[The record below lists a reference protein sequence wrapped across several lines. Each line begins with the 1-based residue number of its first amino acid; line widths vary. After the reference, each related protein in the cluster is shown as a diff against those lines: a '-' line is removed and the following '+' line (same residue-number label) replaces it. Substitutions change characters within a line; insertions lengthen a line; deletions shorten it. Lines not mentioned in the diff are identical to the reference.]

1 MSYINSKD
9 ELIKKLRAREKWFR
23 VDAGMNNFLSGA
35 MEIVEDNV
43 VIENRKVIIK
53 PNLFAVLLDN
63 LKKKGI
69 VKAENITFMAPTQD
83 GGKEYLVVAA
93 STRRMTKD
101 RKPMK
106 GQKCNEETLTN
117 FLSCD
122 LGKVIV
128 VKTKKGDFEKV
139 KRYKGK
145 SYLFC
150 IADVD
155 NPEKVRYA
163 LMGLANLDE
172 GDMRKEYIRLFEKM
186 GVAIGRQMGRVVE
199 RKKHE
204 VELTKALGQLEKAVE
219 QKDLMVSS
227 FQHDMGNILS
237 LVKYKIMLIYNVF
250 SKTPSTDIDV
260 VLKKYS
266 DFNSSEIREIL
277 KEANLNIDGITDLT
291 QEILSLVELIKS
303 GTIEPQYINIK
314 DVNEIIQPVVERVKN
329 SAKDKGITIKMDIE
343 KNKALYADPG
353 LLKSAIDNLVR
364 NAVKFCDEGDEICIN
379 IDSQRPPITI
389 RVSDTGRGIE
399 SNRLEKL
406 FDSESETSTLGTRD
420 EKGKGKGLPNTKK
433 FVEAH
438 KGASLTVESRV
449 GKGTTFLLH
458 FPLRSESDNIEKELV
473 SEGNLIELDF
483 G

>member
-1 MSYINSKD
+1 MSSINSKD
-9 ELIKKLRAREKWFR
+9 ELIEKLRAREKWSR
-23 VDAGMNNFLSGA
+23 VDAGMSKFLNGA

-43 VIENRKVIIK
+43 VIENRKVIVK
-53 PNLFAVLLDN
+53 PHLFAVLLNN

-69 VKAENITFMAPTQD
+69 IKAENITFMAPTRD
-83 GGKEYLVVAA
+83 GKKEYLEVAA
-93 STRRMTKD
+93 STRKMTKD

-106 GQKCNEETLTN
+106 GQKCNEETMAN

-128 VKTKKGDFEKV
+128 VKTKKGDFEKA

-155 NPEKVRYA
+155 NPGKTRYA

-172 GDMRKEYIRLFEKM
+172 GHMRREYIRIFEKM
-186 GVAIGRQMGRVVE
+186 GMAIGRQMGRVVE
-199 RKKHE
+199 RKKYE
-204 VELTKALGQLEKAVE
+204 VELTKTLGQLEKAVE
-219 QKDLMVSS
+219 QKDLVVTS
-227 FQHDMGNILS
+227 FQHDVGNILS
-237 LVKYKIMLIYNVF
+237 VVKYKIMLIYSVL
-250 SKTPSTDIDV
+250 SKVPSTDIDV

-266 DFNSSEIREIL
+266 DFNSSEICEIL
-277 KEANLNIDGITDLT
+277 KEANLNIDGMMDLT

-303 GTIEPQYINIK
+303 GTIEPQYKNIK
-314 DVNEIIQPVVERVKN
+314 DINEIIQPVVERVKS

-353 LLKSAIDNLVR
+353 LFKSAIDNLVR
-364 NAVKFCDEGDEICIN
+364 NAVKFCDEEDEICIN
-379 IDSQRPPITI
+379 IDSQSPPVTI
-389 RVSDTGRGIE
+389 RVCDTGRGIE

-406 FDSESETSTLGTRD
+406 FDSESETSTLGTRN

-433 FVEAH
+433 FIEAH
-438 KGASLTVESRV
+438 KGASLKVESRI

-458 FPLRSESDNIEKELV
+458 FPPRSDSDTIENELV
-473 SEGNLIELDF
+473 SEENLIELDF